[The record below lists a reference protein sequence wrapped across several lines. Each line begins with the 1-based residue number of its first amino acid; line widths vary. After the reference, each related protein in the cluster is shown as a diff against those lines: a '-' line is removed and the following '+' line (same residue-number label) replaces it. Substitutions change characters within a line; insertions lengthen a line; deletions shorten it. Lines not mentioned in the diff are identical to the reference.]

1 MTDQNQ
7 LDALIAHIQQQRATA
22 DRDTIRQQLLAAG
35 APQPL
40 VDQALA
46 QVYGSEPVTTPAT
59 TVITS
64 SPPAFESVSV
74 DRIRAYLEQHKQTYT
89 REALRERL
97 IQDGHNPQAVDL
109 AIAQAYGFQV
119 SNTTPAPPQTNRT
132 QFILT
137 IAGVF
142 LFNYIVWTILLV
154 VGLNN
159 SDSVLTI
166 GLWAVPIMLI
176 VEGMAAA
183 VLRGRNRTL
192 SRGLSWGIGLTV
204 LPLVTL
210 GLLFGIC
217 LAILGGLY

>member
-7 LDALIAHIQQQRATA
+7 LDALIARIQEQRATT

-35 APQPL
+35 APPPL

-46 QVYGSEPVTTPAT
+46 QVYGSEPVTTPA
-59 TVITS
+59 TS

-97 IQDGHNPQAVDL
+97 IQDGHNPQAIDL

-119 SNTTPAPPQTNRT
+119 STTPAPPETNRT

-137 IAGVF
+137 IVGVF
-142 LFNYIVWTILLV
+142 FFNYIVWAILFA
-154 VGLNN
+154 
-159 SDSVLTI
+159 LTI
-166 GLWAVPIMLI
+166 ETNAAGLWAIPVMLI
-176 VEGMAAA
+176 VEGIAAA
-183 VLRGRNRTL
+183 ALRRRNRTL

-210 GLLFGIC
+210 ALLFGIC